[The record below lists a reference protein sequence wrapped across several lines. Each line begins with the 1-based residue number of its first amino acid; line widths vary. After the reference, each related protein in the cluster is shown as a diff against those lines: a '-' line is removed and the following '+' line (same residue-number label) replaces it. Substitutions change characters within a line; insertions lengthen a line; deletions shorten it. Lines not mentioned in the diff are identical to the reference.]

1 MSFTGDLEGL
11 LHPGGDPEAIFAAAT
26 ATRTLAAGLRETA
39 SALDSSAAALAK
51 SWKGT
56 GGQENESGAASFQ
69 AAWSKFSKAIGEY
82 AQHLDTASA
91 SIQREGEALQ
101 TAQSEARKLEWVIG
115 ITAAGGLALTIFT
128 FGISD
133 ATAEAMAA
141 TDIAVAAGVMT
152 EVEGLIANTLLVLG
166 EAMDA
171 ATTVASQFMLGAVAD
186 TLSIVMGKA
195 QDGENPFSITNY
207 TADDVSNILLG
218 GLVSGALGAAFNG
231 IKPLAAFQAAH
242 PILSS
247 AVWNASAGF
256 TWGVPWQFWITGQPF
271 DLHTWELLAESTGIS
286 FVSGAALAKL
296 GTTDNPLGRLLGAE
310 GDTPIPGVTKADLTN
325 NLFTVPITATKYYL
339 INGGPQPVPLS
350 APQAGEQPPAV
361 PVPDVKTPNLP
372 GLPPGTSVPGVPPHI
387 GGGTETVAP
396 GDSLYG
402 IAGRRLGNPNLY
414 PVLAAANP
422 LTVGANGT
430 ITPGQK
436 LLIPVL
442 PPVPPGSTAHV
453 VQAGQSL
460 SEIAGGSSQLE
471 QQIAQLNGLRDTS
484 LIYPGQV
491 LLVPPG
497 G

>member
-1 MSFTGDLEGL
+1 MSFVGDVEGL

-26 ATRTLAAGLRETA
+26 ATRALAAGLRETA
-39 SALDSSAAALAK
+39 SALDSTAAALGK

-56 GGQENESGAASFQ
+56 GRPEESGAAAFQ
-69 AAWSKFSKAIGEY
+69 AAWGAFSKAIVEY
-82 AQHLDTASA
+82 AEHLDSA
-91 SIQREGEALQ
+91 AVSLQREGEALQ

-115 ITAAGGLALTIFT
+115 LTAAGGLALTIFT

-133 ATAEAMAA
+133 ATADAMAA
-141 TDIAVAAGVMT
+141 ADIAVAAGVMT
-152 EVEGLIANTLLVLG
+152 EVEGLIVNSLLVLS
-166 EAMDA
+166 EVMDA

-186 TLSIVMGKA
+186 ALSIMMGKA
-195 QDGENPFSITNY
+195 QDGENPLSIANY

-218 GLVSGALGAAFNG
+218 GLVSGTLGAAFNG

-271 DLHTWELLAESTGIS
+271 DPHTWGLIAESTGIS
-286 FVSGAALAKL
+286 FVSGALLAKL

-310 GDTPIPGVTKADLTN
+310 GDTPIPGVTKADLSN
-325 NLFTVPITATKYYL
+325 NLFTVPISATKYYL
-339 INGGPQPVPLS
+339 MNGGPQPAPLS
-350 APQAGEQPPAV
+350 APQAGAQPPGV
-361 PVPDVKTPNLP
+361 PVPYVKTPNLP
-372 GLPPGTSVPGVPPHI
+372 GLPPGTAVPAVPPHI

-396 GDSLYG
+396 GDSLYD
-402 IAGRRLGNPNLY
+402 IAARRLGNPNLY

-430 ITPGQK
+430 ISPGQK

-442 PPVPPGSTAHV
+442 PPVPAGSTAHV

-460 SEIAGGSSQLE
+460 SEIASGNSHLE
-471 QQIAQLNGLRDTS
+471 QEIAQLNRLKDTS
-484 LIYPGQV
+484 VIYPGQV
-491 LLVPPG
+491 LIVPPG
-497 G
+497 D

>member
-1 MSFTGDLEGL
+1 MSFAGDLEGL

-26 ATRTLAAGLRETA
+26 ATRALAAGLRETA
-39 SALDSSAAALAK
+39 SALDSTAAVLGK

-56 GGQENESGAASFQ
+56 GGREESGAATFQ
-69 AAWSKFSKAIGEY
+69 VAWSSFSKAIVQY
-82 AQHLDTASA
+82 AEHLDSASA
-91 SIQREGEALQ
+91 SIQKEAEALQ

-115 ITAAGGLALTIFT
+115 LTAAGGLALTVFT

-133 ATAEAMAA
+133 ATADAMAA
-141 TDIAVAAGVMT
+141 ADIAVAAGVMT
-152 EVEGLIANTLLVLG
+152 EVEGLIANSLLVLG
-166 EAMDA
+166 EVMDA

-186 TLSIVMGKA
+186 ALSIMMGKA
-195 QDGENPFSITNY
+195 QDGENPLAIANY

-218 GLVSGALGAAFNG
+218 GLVSGTLGAAFNG

-247 AVWNASAGF
+247 AVWNAAAGF

-271 DLHTWELLAESTGIS
+271 DLHTWELIGESTGIS

-296 GTTDNPLGRLLGAE
+296 GTTDNPLGRLLGAK
-310 GDTPIPGVTKADLTN
+310 GDTPIPGVTKADLSN
-325 NLFTVPITATKYYL
+325 NLFTVPISATKYYL
-339 INGGPQPVPLS
+339 INGGPQPAPLS
-350 APQAGEQPPAV
+350 APQAGAQPPGV

-372 GLPPGTSVPGVPPHI
+372 GLPAGTPVPGVPPHI

-396 GDSLYG
+396 GDSLYD
-402 IAGRRLGNPNLY
+402 IAARRLGNPDLY

-460 SEIAGGSSQLE
+460 SEIASGNSGLE
-471 QQIAQLNGLRDTS
+471 QEIAQLNGLKDTS
-484 LIYPGQV
+484 VIYPGQV
-491 LLVPPG
+491 LIVPASA
-497 G
+497 

>member
-1 MSFTGDLEGL
+1 MSFTGDIEGL
-11 LHPGGDPEAIFAAAT
+11 LHPGGDPEAIFAAAA
-26 ATRTLAAGLRETA
+26 ATRALAAGLRETA
-39 SALDSSAAALAK
+39 SALDSAATALGK
-51 SWKGT
+51 SWKST
-56 GGQENESGAASFQ
+56 GGQHDSGAAAFQ
-69 AAWSKFSKAIGEY
+69 TAWSAFSKAIVGY
-82 AQHLDTASA
+82 AEHLDTAGA
-91 SIQREGEALQ
+91 SIQKEAEALQ

-115 ITAAGGLALTIFT
+115 LTTASGLALTIFT

-152 EVEGLIANTLLVLG
+152 EVEGLIANSLLVLD
-166 EAMDA
+166 EVMDA
-171 ATTVASQFMLGAVAD
+171 AATVASQFMLGAVAD
-186 TLSIVMGKA
+186 ALSITMGKA
-195 QDGENPFSITNY
+195 QDGENPLSIANWS
-207 TADDVSNILLG
+207 ADDVSNILLG

-271 DLHTWELLAESTGIS
+271 DLHTWGLIAESTGIS
-286 FVSGAALAKL
+286 FASGAALAKL

-310 GDTPIPGVTKADLTN
+310 GDTPIPGVTKADLSN
-325 NLFTVPITATKYYL
+325 NLFTVPISATKYYL
-339 INGGPQPVPLS
+339 INGGPQPAPLTAPKAGAEPPGVPVPKPIFPGL
-350 APQAGEQPPAV
+350 PAGTPVPAV
-361 PVPDVKTPNLP
+361 PA
-372 GLPPGTSVPGVPPHI
+372 HI

-396 GDSLYG
+396 GDNLYD
-402 IAGRRLGNPNLY
+402 IAARRLGNPNLY

-422 LTVGANGT
+422 LTVGADGV

-442 PPVPPGSTAHV
+442 PPVPSGSTAHV

-460 SEIAGGSSQLE
+460 SEIASGNSRLE
-471 QQIAQLNGLRDTS
+471 HQIARLNGLADAS
-484 LIYPGQV
+484 VIYPGQV
-491 LLVPPG
+491 LIVPPAA
-497 G
+497 